1 MHKTI
6 TFALILGAAA
16 LATGCRQDM
25 HDQPRYRPLA
35 ASTFFPDGRSA
46 RPAVEGT
53 VARGYLKNNI
63 PLYYGKVAR
72 NSPEF
77 VTELPVKLDKAL
89 LERGQQR
96 FNIYCSPCHGQTGDG
111 EGMVVQRGLKHP
123 PTYHSDKMH
132 KQPAGYFFDVITN
145 GFGVMPSYA
154 ARIPVD
160 DRWAIVAYVKAL
172 QLSRAA
178 TLEDVPPAERARLEA
193 AGQ

>member
-63 PLYYGKVAR
+63 PLY
-72 NSPEF
+72 
-77 VTELPVKLDKAL
+77 
-89 LERGQQR
+89 
-96 FNIYCSPCHGQTGDG
+96 
-111 EGMVVQRGLKHP
+111 
-123 PTYHSDKMH
+123 
-132 KQPAGYFFDVITN
+132 
-145 GFGVMPSYA
+145 
-154 ARIPVD
+154 
-160 DRWAIVAYVKAL
+160 
-172 QLSRAA
+172 
-178 TLEDVPPAERARLEA
+178 
-193 AGQ
+193 